1 MEDSP
6 ICTYKTKLPK
16 IFHKHAAN
24 GDIASFFPPFFP
36 QQCQRSM
43 KFTSQQRDF
52 LQRRPSSHGA
62 PKMVGIFFEKF
73 LRRVHAYPTHTP
85 QRCLG
90 KKSSFIFNLQET
102 ACNRD
107 SAYGPFI
114 GNASP
119 ASPPVRCA
127 VRYMALRRSSLSPR
141 YFRRKNTTLAIR
153 GAWSGCRRGARPR
166 PSILPQGVQGARDFH
181 CIF

>member
-1 MEDSP
+1 MKGTSSALYDIAFAGNLSPFRFSPPLFGKSADCCADLRRMEKIDIESRRWYLPAGAPKRKRKHDTYLRLESVNKIGDILSCMEDSP

-62 PKMVGIFFEKF
+62 PKMVGIFSEKF
-73 LRRVHAYPTHTP
+73 LCRVHA
-85 QRCLG
+85 
-90 KKSSFIFNLQET
+90 
-102 ACNRD
+102 
-107 SAYGPFI
+107 
-114 GNASP
+114 
-119 ASPPVRCA
+119 
-127 VRYMALRRSSLSPR
+127 
-141 YFRRKNTTLAIR
+141 
-153 GAWSGCRRGARPR
+153 
-166 PSILPQGVQGARDFH
+166 
-181 CIF
+181 